1 MPQDRKTKNRGRHH
15 FLRRQ
20 LRRQLKASI
29 EERAARMKER
39 NFIWQS
45 VEKIYT
51 GEQTDGGKDDI
62 SKDAGWTENRL
73 TVMCMPENTV
83 TAKRNLTGPKHGT
96 GMPGTRSRHVGVE
109 RFPILSDTGF
119 TVW

>member
-1 MPQDRKTKNRGRHH
+1 MPQDRETKNRGRHH

-45 VEKIYT
+45 VEKTYT

-62 SKDAGWTENRL
+62 SKDADRTENRL

-83 TAKRNLTGPKHGT
+83 IAKKNLTGPKHGT